1 MAVSFN
7 FMSKHFVRLQG
18 VRGWPR
24 TAFLHCYLFLYLIS
38 SFFVCSSCVF
48 LLTSIA
54 TIFKAKIPAS
64 EHKNGAKVKQIKR
77 MHECQLK
84 QKLLPRTMVVVAAA
98 R

>member
-1 MAVSFN
+1 MAKNCFFALLSVSLP
-7 FMSKHFVRLQG
+7 HFLIFRVLVMRL
-18 VRGWPR
+18 
-24 TAFLHCYLFLYLIS
+24 
-38 SFFVCSSCVF
+38 